1 MSDRQFELAVLDWLE
16 DGSDRTPPAAIDGVL
31 LAVKTTP
38 QERDLR
44 IPWRFTRM
52 TTMMRLA
59 AGIALIAVLGIGALQ
74 LLRPTSNVGTTP
86 TPSPTTAPAAPT
98 ELPSSALVPFAS
110 SVYGYTISVI
120 KGWGAVVAT
129 RTLHGTEPLYGNDPQ
144 INTPAA
150 DSIMGGFDAIQT
162 GPTGRLLIA
171 GSPTPAGMNLASWTT
186 ATTVAKCGPP
196 TSQAAITIDGETAT
210 LTTYF
215 GGQACFGLSQQWVT
229 VIHGGWAWNIVW
241 IDNQGSE
248 TADAFFFQQI
258 LGTFRFGQVP
268 ATSPAP
274 S

>member
-1 MSDRQFELAVLDWLE
+1 MSDRQFERAVLDWLG

-52 TTMMRLA
+52 TTTMRLA
-59 AGIALIAVLGIGALQ
+59 AGIAIVAVLGVGALQ
-74 LLRPTSNVGTTP
+74 LLGSGFSVGSKA
-86 TPSPTTAPAAPT
+86 TPSPTTPPPPTQLPAS
-98 ELPSSALVPFAS
+98 ELVPFTSAQ
-110 SVYGYTISVI
+110 YGYTISVI

-144 INTPAA
+144 INTPAG
-150 DSIMGGFDAIQT
+150 DSIMGGFDAIQK

-171 GSPTPAGMNLASWTT
+171 GSPTPAGMNLGSWTA
-186 ATTVAKCGPP
+186 ATTVAKCGTP
-196 TSQAAITIDGETAT
+196 TSQAAITIDGEAAT

-229 VIHGGWAWNIVW
+229 VMHGGWAWNIVW

-268 ATSPAP
+268 ASSPAP